1 MTGTIK
7 IIGSFLILILLS
19 GCFGNTLFN
28 LGGIPVKTGDII
40 TKPITKSMVDNQ
52 SKPWYI
58 IEWRLYDNNWW
69 YKTCEVTTSNSW
81 PN

>member
-52 SKPWYI
+52 SKP
-58 IEWRLYDNNWW
+58 
-69 YKTCEVTTSNSW
+69 
-81 PN
+81 